1 MVGPAAMHAMS
12 RIFVDTLFVGVNGIH
27 VQHGLTCLNAD
38 EAEMNRS
45 MVRQAKRKIV
55 VTDHSKLDVVANW
68 QMCSIDD
75 IDMLITDTGAS
86 DALIAPYEAAGIAIK
101 RV

>member
-1 MVGPAAMHAMS
+1 
-12 RIFVDTLFVGVNGIH
+12 
-27 VQHGLTCLNAD
+27 
-38 EAEMNRS
+38 
-45 MVRQAKRKIV
+45 V

-75 IDMLITDTGAS
+75 IDMLITDTGAP
-86 DALIAPYEAAGIAIK
+86 DAMIAPFEAAGIAVK